1 MGRLLDI
8 GYFKKTIKE
17 RVKYAKER
25 TVINKMY
32 AWNLDKE
39 YYDGKRINGYGGFKY
54 DGRWKA
60 LLPKIIKK
68 YKLTKKSKVLDLGCK
83 KGFLLK
89 DLNILLPQI
98 KSYGIENHSYALK
111 KAVKCNSKLIKSDYY
126 KIPFKNKY
134 FDFVIAF
141 NSLYM
146 QNLGDVIK
154 SLKEIERVSKKSYI
168 VLASGETDE
177 ERNKFYR
184 WTLIGTS
191 ILLKK
196 EWKTLFK
203 KIKFKGDYYFSS
215 AKSLGVQIT
224 KKLKN

>member
-8 GYFKKTIKE
+8 GYFKKP
-17 RVKYAKER
+17 VKVRAKVAKVR
-25 TVINKMY
+25 TVINKMH
-32 AWNLDKE
+32 AWELGKE
-39 YYDGKRINGYGGFKY
+39 YYDGKRVNGYGGFKY
-54 DGRWKA
+54 DGRWQK
-60 LLPKIIKK
+60 LLPQIIKR

-89 DLNILLPQI
+89 DLNILIPGI
-98 KSYGIENHSYALK
+98 KSYGIENHSYALNK
-111 KAVKCNSKLIKSDYY
+111 SVKCKSKLIKSDYY

-168 VLASGETDE
+168 VLASGENDQ

-191 ILLKK
+191 ILIK
-196 EWKTLFK
+196 ERMENF
-203 KIKFKGDYYFSS
+203 I
-215 AKSLGVQIT
+215 
-224 KKLKN
+224 

>member
-111 KAVKCNSKLIKSDYY
+111 KAVKCSSKLIKSDYY

-184 WTLIGTS
+184 W
-191 ILLKK
+191 
-196 EWKTLFK
+196 
-203 KIKFKGDYYFSS
+203 Y
-215 AKSLGVQIT
+215 
-224 KKLKN
+224 

>member
-1 MGRLLDI
+1 MGRHLDI
-8 GYFKKTIKE
+8 GYFKKKIKV
-17 RVKYAKER
+17 RSKVAKKR
-25 TVINKMY
+25 SVINKY
-32 AWNLDKE
+32 NAWQLEKK
-39 YYDGKRINGYGGFKY
+39 YYDGNRLDGYGGFKY
-54 DGRWKA
+54 DGRWQR
-60 LLPKIIKK
+60 LLPKLIKR

-89 DLNILLPQI
+89 DLNILLPGI
-98 KSYGIENHSYALK
+98 KSYGVENHPYPLK
-111 KAVKCNSKLIKSDYY
+111 KAVKCKSKLIQSQYY
-126 KIPFKNKY
+126 NLPFKNKY

-154 SLKEIERVSKKSYI
+154 SLKEIQRVSKYSYI
-168 VLASGETDE
+168 VLASGENDS

-196 EWKTLFK
+196 EWKMLFK
-203 KIKFKGDYYFSS
+203 KIKFTGDYYFSS
-215 AKSLGVQIT
+215 AKSLGV
-224 KKLKN
+224 

>member
-1 MGRLLDI
+1 MGRHLDI
-8 GYFKKTIKE
+8 GYFKKKIKV
-17 RVKYAKER
+17 RSKVAKKR
-25 TVINKMY
+25 TVINKY
-32 AWNLDKE
+32 NAWQLEKK
-39 YYDGKRINGYGGFKY
+39 YYDGNRLDGYGGFKY
-54 DGRWKA
+54 DGRWKK
-60 LLPKIIKK
+60 LLPKLIKR

-89 DLNILLPQI
+89 DLNILLPGV
-98 KSYGIENHSYALK
+98 KSYGVENHPYPLK
-111 KAVKCNSKLIKSDYY
+111 KAVKCKSKFIHSQYY
-126 KIPFKNKY
+126 DLPFKNKY

-154 SLKEIERVSKKSYI
+154 SLREIQRVSKNSYI
-168 VLASGETDE
+168 VLASGENDS

-196 EWKTLFK
+196 EWKILFK

-215 AKSLGVQIT
+215 AKSLGV
-224 KKLKN
+224 

>member
-1 MGRLLDI
+1 VRA
-8 GYFKKTIKE
+8 K
-17 RVKYAKER
+17 VAKER
-25 TVINKMY
+25 TVINKLY
-32 AWNLDKE
+32 ALELGKE
-39 YYDGKRINGYGGFKY
+39 YYDGKRVNGYGGFKY
-54 DGRWKA
+54 DGRWQK
-60 LLPKIIKK
+60 LLPQIIKR
-68 YKLTKKSKVLDLGCK
+68 YKLTNKSKVLDLGCK

-89 DLNILLPQI
+89 DLNILIPGI

-111 KAVKCNSKLIKSDYY
+111 KSVKCKSKLIRSDYY
-126 KIPFKNKY
+126 KIPFKNKH

-168 VLASGETDE
+168 VLASGENDE
-177 ERNKFYR
+177 ERNKFYK

-196 EWKTLFK
+196 EWKALFK
-203 KIKFKGDYYFSS
+203 KIKFNGDYYFSS
-215 AKSLGVQIT
+215 SKSLGV
-224 KKLKN
+224 

>member
-1 MGRLLDI
+1 MGRHLDI
-8 GYFKKTIKE
+8 GYFKKKIKV
-17 RVKYAKER
+17 RSKVAKKR
-25 TVINKMY
+25 SVINKY
-32 AWNLDKE
+32 NAWQLEKK
-39 YYDGKRINGYGGFKY
+39 YYDGNRLDGYGGFKY
-54 DGRWKA
+54 DGRWQT
-60 LLPKIIKK
+60 LLPKLIKR

-89 DLNILLPQI
+89 DLNILLPGI
-98 KSYGIENHSYALK
+98 KSYGVENHPYPLK
-111 KAVKCNSKLIKSDYY
+111 KAVNCKSKLIQSQYY
-126 KIPFKNKY
+126 NLPFKNKY

-154 SLKEIERVSKKSYI
+154 SLKEIQRVSKNSYI
-168 VLASGETDE
+168 VLASGENDS

-196 EWKTLFK
+196 EWKVLFK
-203 KIKFKGDYYFSS
+203 KIKFTGDYYFSS
-215 AKSLGVQIT
+215 AKSLGV
-224 KKLKN
+224 

>member
-1 MGRLLDI
+1 MGRHLDI
-8 GYFKKTIKE
+8 GYFKKKIKV
-17 RVKYAKER
+17 RSKVAKKR
-25 TVINKMY
+25 SVINKY
-32 AWNLDKE
+32 NAWQLEKK
-39 YYDGKRINGYGGFKY
+39 YYDGNRLDGYGGFKY
-54 DGRWKA
+54 DGRWQR
-60 LLPKIIKK
+60 LLPKLIKR

-89 DLNILLPQI
+89 DLNILLPGI
-98 KSYGIENHSYALK
+98 KSYGVENHPYPLK
-111 KAVKCNSKLIKSDYY
+111 KAVKCKSKLIQSQYY
-126 KIPFKNKY
+126 NLPFKNKY

-154 SLKEIERVSKKSYI
+154 SLKEIQRVSKNSYI
-168 VLASGETDE
+168 VLASGENDS

-196 EWKTLFK
+196 EWKMLFK
-203 KIKFKGDYYFSS
+203 KIKFTGDYYFSS
-215 AKSLGVQIT
+215 AKSLGV
-224 KKLKN
+224 

>member
-1 MGRLLDI
+1 MGKLIDI
-8 GYFKKTIKE
+8 GYFKKPVKVRA
-17 RVKYAKER
+17 RVAKER
-25 TVINKMY
+25 TIINKMY
-32 AWNLDKE
+32 AWKLGKE
-39 YYDGKRINGYGGFKY
+39 YYDGDRLNGYGGFKY
-54 DGRWKA
+54 DGRWLK
-60 LLPKIIKK
+60 LLPQLIKRYKI
-68 YKLTKKSKVLDLGCK
+68 TNKSKVLDLGCK

-89 DLNILLPQI
+89 DLNILLPGI

-111 KAVKCNSKLIKSDYY
+111 KSVKCKSKLIQSEYY
-126 KIPFKNKY
+126 NIPFKEKY

-154 SLKEIERVSKKSYI
+154 SLQEIERVSKNSYVI
-168 VLASGETDE
+168 LASAENDE

-184 WTLIGTS
+184 WTLIGTT

-203 KIKFKGDYYFSS
+203 KINFNGDYYFST
-215 AKSLGVQIT
+215 AKSLGV
-224 KKLKN
+224 

>member
-1 MGRLLDI
+1 MGKHFDI
-8 GYFKKTIKE
+8 GYFKKP
-17 RVKYAKER
+17 VKVRAKVAKER

-32 AWNLDKE
+32 AWQLGKE
-39 YYDGKRINGYGGFKY
+39 YYDGSRLNGYGGFKY
-54 DGRWKA
+54 DGRWLK

-68 YKLTKKSKVLDLGCK
+68 YKLTNKSKVLDLGCK

-89 DLNILLPQI
+89 DLNKLLPGI
-98 KSYGIENHSYALK
+98 KTYGIENHSYALK
-111 KAVKCNSKLIKSDYY
+111 KSVNCKSKLIKSDYY
-126 KIPFKNKY
+126 NIPFKKNY

-154 SLKEIERVSKKSYI
+154 SLKEIQRVSKKSYI
-168 VLASGETDE
+168 VLASGENDE
-177 ERNKFYR
+177 ERNKFYK

-203 KIKFKGDYYFSS
+203 KIGFKGDYYFSS
-215 AKSLGVQIT
+215 AKSLGV
-224 KKLKN
+224 

>member
-1 MGRLLDI
+1 MGRHLDI
-8 GYFKKTIKE
+8 GYFKKKIKV
-17 RVKYAKER
+17 RSKVAKKR
-25 TVINKMY
+25 SVINKY
-32 AWNLDKE
+32 NAWQLEKK
-39 YYDGKRINGYGGFKY
+39 YYDGNRLDGYGGFKY
-54 DGRWKA
+54 DGRWQK
-60 LLPKIIKK
+60 LLPKLIKR

-89 DLNILLPQI
+89 DLNILLPGI
-98 KSYGIENHSYALK
+98 RSYGVENHPYPLK
-111 KAVKCNSKLIKSDYY
+111 KAVKCKSKLIQSQYY
-126 KIPFKNKY
+126 NLPFKNKN

-154 SLKEIERVSKKSYI
+154 SLKEIQRVSKNSYI
-168 VLASGETDE
+168 VLASGENDS

-196 EWKTLFK
+196 EWKMLFK
-203 KIKFKGDYYFSS
+203 KIKFTGDYYFSS
-215 AKSLGVQIT
+215 AKSLGV
-224 KKLKN
+224 